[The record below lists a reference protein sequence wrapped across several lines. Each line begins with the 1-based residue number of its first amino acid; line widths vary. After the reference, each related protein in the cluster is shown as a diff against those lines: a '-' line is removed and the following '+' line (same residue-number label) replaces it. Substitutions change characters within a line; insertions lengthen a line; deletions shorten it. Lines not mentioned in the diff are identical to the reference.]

1 MKFIGNSWKRTLDN
15 NFHCRLALNLCYDMI
30 MLLKLYQ
37 TGQPNLRKKAKLV
50 SKEILAKKQTQELI
64 DLMVETLRDSPG
76 VGLAAP
82 QVGEPLQIFIVE
94 DKAEYHEQVPKEVLK
109 AQERKPVS
117 LKVFVNPQLEVI
129 GQDGALFFEGCLS
142 IDGYVAAVPR
152 AKSVKIKALDRHG
165 EPITLTAHG
174 WFARILQHETDH
186 LDGVL
191 LIDRMKNKSFMSLK
205 NFNNLWRKA
214 LPSKIE
220 EEFNK

>member
-1 MKFIGNSWKRTLDN
+1 
-15 NFHCRLALNLCYDMI
+15 

-37 TGQPNLRKKAKLV
+37 AGQPILRKKAEAV
-50 SKEILAKKQTQELI
+50 SKDVLVKKQTQELI

-109 AQERKPVS
+109 AQERRPTT
-117 LKVFVNPQLEVI
+117 LKVFVNPELEI
-129 GQDGALFFEGCLS
+129 IEQDEALFFEGCLS
-142 IDGYVAAVPR
+142 VDGYVAAVPR

-165 EPITLTAHG
+165 KPITYTAHG

-186 LDGVL
+186 LNGTL
-191 LIDRMKNKSFMSLK
+191 LIDSMQNESFMSLK

-214 LPSKIE
+214 LPDKIE
-220 EEFNK
+220 KEYGKR